1 MGNGYWQRI
10 LRIDLTNRTTQVQPL
25 EENDLQRFIG
35 GAGLAGEILRRE
47 VGSRQ
52 DPYGPENRLIFATG
66 PFQGPPVPGGAK
78 FSVVGISPVTHTFG
92 DTAAGASWGPSLKDA
107 GYDVLLFEG
116 AADSPVYVSIVDDQV
131 EIRDAADLWGLDTF
145 ETVDA
150 VHRMTGDKKL
160 SVATFSPRASST
172 TDCCRRCPSWRAEA
186 NTRSLSRLD
195 AS

>member
-25 EENDLQRFIG
+25 KENDLQRFIG

-47 VGSRQ
+47 VGARQ
-52 DPYGPENRLIFATG
+52 DPYGPEDRLIFATG

-78 FSVVGISPVTHTFG
+78 FSVVSISPVTHTFG

-116 AADSPVYVSIVDDQV
+116 AADSPVYVSIVDDQIK
-131 EIRDAADLWGLDTF
+131 IRDATDLWGLDTF

-150 VHRMTGDKKL
+150 VHI
-160 SVATFSPRASST
+160 
-172 TDCCRRCPSWRAEA
+172 
-186 NTRSLSRLD
+186 
-195 AS
+195 